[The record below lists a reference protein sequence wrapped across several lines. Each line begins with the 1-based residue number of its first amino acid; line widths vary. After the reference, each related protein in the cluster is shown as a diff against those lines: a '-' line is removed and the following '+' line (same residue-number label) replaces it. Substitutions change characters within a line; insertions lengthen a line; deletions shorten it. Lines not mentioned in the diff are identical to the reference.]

1 MDNRDGVACS
11 VEDLEVRYSN
21 NGPPVVRG
29 VSFKASLGEV
39 VLLAGPNGGGKTTII
54 KSIVGLV
61 KPSRGRVVVLGRN
74 PLTDVSIRRLI
85 GYVPQVSEFNL
96 LAPLTV
102 WDLVSL
108 GRYPRLGLFRRMSK
122 EDEELVINSIRA
134 VGLEKHMDKTL
145 SELSGGELSK
155 AMIAKALAQDPLIY
169 LLDEPFESIDV
180 SSERAIIRVLLEEK
194 KKGKL
199 VVVTEHHISDVDWVD
214 KAIIVDKRVLAEG
227 PPRAVLNKVLHNRG

>member
-74 PLTDVSIRRLI
+74 PLTDVSVRRLI

-122 EDEELVINSIRA
+122 EDEDLLINSIRA

-145 SELSGGELSK
+145 SELSGGELSR

-180 SSERAIIRVLLEEK
+180 SSERAIIRVLLVEK

-214 KAIIVDKRVLAEG
+214 KAVVVDKRVLAEG
-227 PPRAVLNKVLHNRG
+227 PPRAVLNKVPHNRG